1 MTPKIY
7 LISRNLDPEQLARVQ
22 QALSITPL
30 AAVVVTDIRD
40 LALAKQFSENAG
52 VIHDAIAILADF
64 EEPLTAL
71 QEDGAVCPIQQ

>member
-7 LISRNLDPEQLARVQ
+7 LISRKLTAEQLERVQ

-30 AAVVVTDIRD
+30 AAVVVTDTRD

-52 VIHDAIAILADF
+52 IIHDPIAILADF
-64 EEPLTAL
+64 EEPLIAL
-71 QEDGAVCPIQQ
+71 NEDGSLCRVP